1 VNNSFSSVLDAPQAL
16 SQLQDVLNFQAV
28 GIYEQHPQ
36 HYNHQLA
43 LSVFI
48 SHRIADFEP
57 DLYAQKQPEDMFN
70 SSEQLFNLQRSYTF
84 LSDGFLIAD
93 VLAKVPVLYILLK
106 EAVEQLH
113 CVFGQDKLLQLEAL
127 ASDDDTVLRVMVK
140 LSKDTETPAALM
152 RKFKQ
157 DWWLKNCSQTEASLV
172 FDYEIGNGF

>member
-113 CVFGQDKLLQLEAL
+113 CVFGQD
-127 ASDDDTVLRVMVK
+127 DTVLRVMVK